1 MFEFGDMM
9 GGIAR
14 WERIFVIVVFLF
26 GFGSILGW
34 CLEVLFRRFISDTN
48 PERKWINPGFLVGPC
63 LPIYGFG
70 NVALFGL
77 SLVPSIG
84 NGVWVEPTW
93 QRVVVSIIIMG
104 VMMTLIE
111 YIAGIIFIKRMNI
124 KLWDYSGN
132 RGNIQGI
139 ICPLFSFL
147 WTVLG
152 AVYYFLI
159 QPYIVKMVLW
169 LYDNVGFIFFIGIY
183 FGVLLTD
190 LAYSFNVAGKL
201 KAYAKENA
209 IIIRYEELKEN
220 IRKYNEDH
228 NIASKFFG
236 TFVSNIS
243 IKEHLDAYKE
253 RLVGIKNT
261 VASDLSEVKN
271 AVASDLSEVKQAV
284 ANEITEIKE
293 KVDKH

>member
-1 MFEFGDMM
+1 MFEFGNMM
-9 GGIAR
+9 GGIAQ

-34 CLEVLFRRFISDTN
+34 CIEVLFRRFISDAN

-70 NVALFGL
+70 NTALFGL

-84 NGVWVEPTW
+84 NGVWIEPTW
-93 QRVVVSIIIMG
+93 QRVVISIVIMG

-124 KLWDYSGN
+124 KLWDYSNN

-139 ICPLFSFL
+139 ICPLFSCI
-147 WTVLG
+147 WTALG
-152 AVYYFLI
+152 AAYYFLI

-183 FGVLLTD
+183 FGILLVD

-201 KAYAKENA
+201 KKYAKENA
-209 IIIRYEELKEN
+209 IIIKYDEFKEA
-220 IRKYNEDH
+220 IKKYNEA
-228 NIASKFFG
+228 NNVSQRFFSA
-236 TFVSNIS
+236 FMSNIS
-243 IKEHLDAYKE
+243 IRDHLDAYKE
-253 RLVGIKNT
+253 KLIGIKDT
-261 VASDLSEVKN
+261 VIDDLSGVREAVIDDLAEVK
-271 AVASDLSEVKQAV
+271 
-284 ANEITEIKE
+284 E
-293 KVDKH
+293 KTRRKH